1 MKIQKPYK
9 RIIRPFSL
17 PSNYI
22 HGPLENIYFA
32 DDKYA
37 ADRFEIIRAYYIL
50 EKDLI
55 RLFDFI
61 EPTDTNLSTY
71 SHKTY
76 ELLLRASTE
85 FELNARKILTANG
98 YAKSSYWNV
107 NDYYKLNTAMRLSEY
122 RLFINVWGNGKKEIV
137 PFSEWASAST
147 LSWYQDYNSVKHN
160 RHDEF
165 PKASLKNVL
174 FAVGAVF
181 SIVFAQFHML
191 IFNQYQ
197 NTSSWRSDDNYE
209 LSGTNTLF
217 SVILPQTWCKNEM
230 YDFHW
235 KDLKG
240 SVDPCQKFVFQ

>member
-1 MKIQKPYK
+1 MKIQKPYR

-17 PSNYI
+17 PNSYVY
-22 HGPLENIYFA
+22 GPHANIYFA
-32 DDKYA
+32 DNEYA

-61 EPTDTNLSTY
+61 DPSDTNLSTY

-98 YAKSSYWNV
+98 YLKSGNWNV
-107 NDYYKLNTAMRLSEY
+107 KDYNKLNTATRLSEY
-122 RLFINVWGNGKKEIV
+122 RLFINIWGNGKKEIT
-137 PFSEWASAST
+137 PFSEWASIPT
-147 LSWYQDYNSVKHN
+147 LSWYKDYNSVKHN

-165 PKASLKNVL
+165 HKASLNNVL
-174 FAVGAVF
+174 LAVGAVF
-181 SIVFAQFHML
+181 AIVFAQFHIL

-197 NTSSWRSDDNYE
+197 NTSSWKSDDNFE

-217 SVILPQTWCKNEM
+217 SVILPQTWNEREM

-235 KDLKG
+235 QDLKG
-240 SVDPCQKFVFQ
+240 NVDPFQKFMF